1 MDLLRHL
8 TVKNNFPQMQMIF
21 KEYRCG
27 IEIKPHFVGQ
37 KKFIP
42 NIYLYNFFFKFISL
56 VTSHWLRMLHQR
68 SQSNYL
74 QVIRSVQIFIYIF
87 FYKKCIVYFS
97 LGLPNLPELTMDP
110 DLQAIQQM
118 QQQIASPQPPPRSAK
133 ISMDTQGDAAND
145 LASANNPG
153 SLAGA
158 SSRLPNGQPPRAI
171 QSTT

>member
-1 MDLLRHL
+1 M
-8 TVKNNFPQMQMIF
+8 
-21 KEYRCG
+21 
-27 IEIKPHFVGQ
+27 
-37 KKFIP
+37 
-42 NIYLYNFFFKFISL
+42 YLYDFFFFSDKPLIKDAPPALPVQLSSGNKICPDL
-56 VTSHWLRMLHQR
+56 YLH
-68 SQSNYL
+68 
-74 QVIRSVQIFIYIF
+74 F
-87 FYKKCIVYFS
+87 FYKKCFVYFS
-97 LGLPNLPELTMDP
+97 PGLPNLPELTMDP

>member
-1 MDLLRHL
+1 
-8 TVKNNFPQMQMIF
+8 MIF
-21 KEYRCG
+21 FSFSDKPL
-27 IEIKPHFVGQ
+27 IKDAPPALPVQLSSGNKICPALCLHFFFSQ
-37 KKFIP
+37 KKV
-42 NIYLYNFFFKFISL
+42 N
-56 VTSHWLRMLHQR
+56 
-68 SQSNYL
+68 
-74 QVIRSVQIFIYIF
+74 
-87 FYKKCIVYFS
+87 KKCIVYFS
-97 LGLPNLPELTMDP
+97 PGLPNLPELTMDP

>member
-1 MDLLRHL
+1 
-8 TVKNNFPQMQMIF
+8 
-21 KEYRCG
+21 
-27 IEIKPHFVGQ
+27 
-37 KKFIP
+37 
-42 NIYLYNFFFKFISL
+42 
-56 VTSHWLRMLHQR
+56 MLHQR

-74 QVIRSVQIFIYIF
+74 QVIRSVQLFIYIF
-87 FYKKCIVYFS
+87 LQKKNVNKKCIVYFS
-97 LGLPNLPELTMDP
+97 PGLPNLPELTMDP

>member
-1 MDLLRHL
+1 
-8 TVKNNFPQMQMIF
+8 
-21 KEYRCG
+21 
-27 IEIKPHFVGQ
+27 
-37 KKFIP
+37 
-42 NIYLYNFFFKFISL
+42 
-56 VTSHWLRMLHQR
+56 MLHQR

-97 LGLPNLPELTMDP
+97 PGLPNLPELTMDP

>member
-1 MDLLRHL
+1 
-8 TVKNNFPQMQMIF
+8 MIF
-21 KEYRCG
+21 FSFSDKPL
-27 IEIKPHFVGQ
+27 IKDAPPALPVQLSSGNKICPALNLHF
-37 KKFIP
+37 F
-42 NIYLYNFFFKFISL
+42 
-56 VTSHWLRMLHQR
+56 
-68 SQSNYL
+68 SQNKN
-74 QVIRSVQIFIYIF
+74 VI
-87 FYKKCIVYFS
+87 KKCIVYFS
-97 LGLPNLPELTMDP
+97 PGLPNLPELTMDP